1 MASPFSSVAFYISL
15 LAVMQIAQAQTPKLL
30 SIPIKHIDNAGS
42 FIPLV
47 SIGVGTPPQLITA
60 VLDTG
65 SSDLIIPRTGSR
77 ICQDQQQQCS
87 GTPFVTGSFNTDKD
101 SSFRDVG
108 VKLNTDFANGAAF
121 RGRFITTALT
131 LGKQTISNAQLG
143 VIEQGSLPPE
153 TPLFPILGI
162 GPVENEVVR
171 PTYQNAPAKLKDAG
185 AIDANVYGVYM
196 NDFRDPEGSIVFG
209 GIDTAK
215 FKGQLQDAGS
225 FLLNNNGVAS
235 KFVINWSSMQLVGGD
250 SSLSGSNVDLAPRGG
265 LPPVLIDTGNP
276 SLNVPS
282 ASLRAI
288 AMAVGTTFDEQAGR
302 LGSVPCDLGSR
313 GESLSFGFNNNRA
326 KVSTPLATMLLRDSS
341 SRASRCYLPMFPS
354 DGDDTASLGA
364 PFMQGAYIVFD
375 LDQKNILMAEAK
387 MNATGSNLQ
396 TLQASR

>member
-1 MASPFSSVAFYISL
+1 MSSPLSTVTFCISFL
-15 LAVMQIAQAQTPKLL
+15 VGVQLARAQTLKLL

-42 FIPLV
+42 FVPLI
-47 SIGVGTPPQLITA
+47 SIGVGTPPQSITA

-87 GTPFVTGSFNTDKD
+87 GTLFVTGSFNTDED
-101 SSFRDVG
+101 SSLRDVG
-108 VKLNTDFANGAAF
+108 VELNTDFANGAAF
-121 RGRFITTALT
+121 RGRFVSTALT
-131 LGKQTISNAQLG
+131 LAKQTISNAQLG
-143 VIEQGSLPPE
+143 AIEQGSLPAD

-171 PTYQNAPAKLKDAG
+171 PTYQNTPAKLRDAG
-185 AIDANVYGVYM
+185 ATDANVYGVFM
-196 NDFRDPEGSIVFG
+196 NDFRNPEGSIVFG
-209 GIDTAK
+209 GVDTAK
-215 FKGQLQDAGS
+215 FQGQLQDAGS

-235 KFVINWSSMQLVGGD
+235 KFVINWSSMRLVGGD
-250 SSLSGSNVDLAPRGG
+250 SSASGSNVDLAPRGG

-276 SLNVPS
+276 ALNVPS

-313 GESLSFGFNNNRA
+313 GESLSFSFNNNRA
-326 KVSTPLATMLLRDSS
+326 KVSTPLAAMLVRDSS
-341 SRASRCYLPMFPS
+341 SSGTQCYLPMFPS
-354 DGDDTASLGA
+354 DRDDFASLGA

-375 LDQKNILMAEAK
+375 LDQKRMLMAEAK

-396 TLQASR
+396 TLEA